1 MVGFIVKTG
10 YEIDWEWVGVMVSE
24 IELLCG
30 LEGIKLLQIRK
41 LSTIQVVKNKKEF
54 FVTLGY
60 R

>member
-1 MVGFIVKTG
+1 
-10 YEIDWEWVGVMVSE
+10 MVSE